1 MGPPL
6 PERASPYFRA
16 YEAVTAC
23 VEALWAVRGLRVG
36 LVASGRDGVSDSR
49 HVPSLLP
56 RLLVALL
63 EAFNER
69 VARRLCEEQPELVLA
84 HLRHSR
90 PRDDTEIST
99 LVALCDLGRAD
110 SGTLSDCVR
119 WRVHGSLFNL
129 NPSRAR
135 TQKKT
140 IASASIE

>member
-1 MGPPL
+1 M
-6 PERASPYFRA
+6 
-16 YEAVTAC
+16 TAC
-23 VEALWAVRGLRVG
+23 VEALWAVRGLREG
-36 LVASGRDGVSDSR
+36 LAASGRDRSDTR
-49 HVPSLLP
+49 HVLSLLP

-119 WRVHGSLFNL
+119 WSVHGSLFNL
-129 NPSRAR
+129 NPSRG
-135 TQKKT
+135 
-140 IASASIE
+140 